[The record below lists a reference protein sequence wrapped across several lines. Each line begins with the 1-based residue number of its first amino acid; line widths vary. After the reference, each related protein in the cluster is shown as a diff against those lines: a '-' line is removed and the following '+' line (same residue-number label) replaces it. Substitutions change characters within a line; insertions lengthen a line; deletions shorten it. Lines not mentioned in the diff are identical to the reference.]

1 MPLGIYRSG
10 VALVLLF
17 CLGCAT
23 APTAN
28 PAVKVGKKVTMVA
41 TAEGAQPFSYRWE
54 KDGEPIA
61 NATGATF
68 VIDRAQV
75 SDSGTYTCVVSNAL
89 AQVKVHRVLI
99 VVP

>member
-1 MPLGIYRSG
+1 MHLGVFRSG

-28 PAVKVGKKVTMVA
+28 PTVKVGKKVTMFA
-41 TAEGAQPFSYRWE
+41 TADGAQPFSYRWE
-54 KDGEPIA
+54 KDGQPIA
-61 NATGATF
+61 NATGATI
-68 VIDRAQV
+68 VLDRVQL
-75 SDSGTYTCVVSNAL
+75 SDSGVYTCTVSNAL
-89 AQVKVHRVLI
+89 AQIKVSHVLI